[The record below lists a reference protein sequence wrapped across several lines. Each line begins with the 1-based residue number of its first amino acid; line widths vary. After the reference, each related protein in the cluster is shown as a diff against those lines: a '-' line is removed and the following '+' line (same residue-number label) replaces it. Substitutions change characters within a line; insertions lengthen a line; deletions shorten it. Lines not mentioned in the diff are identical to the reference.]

1 VSLEMGNRI
10 FRNLKKKKNNDQDL
24 AANETLIDFCAKRR
38 IRKSEDS
45 FIDFVSNYEIK
56 KGK

>member
-24 AANETLIDFCAKRR
+24 AANETLIDFCAKRP